1 MYFFIDG
8 GFLPDFITRGSLQ
21 DEKLERA
28 VFNLNKGE
36 VSEIIET
43 AVGYELLKVEEIN
56 DEGEIAFEEMAE
68 NIKRLLK
75 YEAKRN
81 AIDAENRRIEQK
93 YKLEFVHK

>member
-1 MYFFIDG
+1 M
-8 GFLPDFITRGSLQ
+8 
-21 DEKLERA
+21 
-28 VFNLNKGE
+28 
-36 VSEIIET
+36 
-43 AVGYELLKVEEIN
+43 KVEEIN

-68 NIKRLLK
+68 NIKRLLE